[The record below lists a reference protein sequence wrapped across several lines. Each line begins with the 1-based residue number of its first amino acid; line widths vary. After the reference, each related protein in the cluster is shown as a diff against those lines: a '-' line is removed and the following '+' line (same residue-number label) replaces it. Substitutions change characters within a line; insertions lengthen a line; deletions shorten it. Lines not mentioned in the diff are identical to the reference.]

1 MISVSI
7 LMSFTREWQFL
18 RSWGAKAYTHTSIDS
33 WENFE
38 ETRLPP
44 KNAFYS
50 KLNMKGIGDK
60 DYEHAEEV
68 WNRITPKML
77 PWEITMTFL

>member
-1 MISVSI
+1 
-7 LMSFTREWQFL
+7 
-18 RSWGAKAYTHTSIDS
+18 
-33 WENFE
+33 
-38 ETRLPP
+38 
-44 KNAFYS
+44 
-50 KLNMKGIGDK
+50 MKGIGDK